1 VACAPTLGWG
11 TVAGEAAQIKG
22 FLWDA
27 LLLEI
32 AYPIDSVKA
41 SHGEYWY
48 CVGTGTANNQ
58 PWSLWFRTGPVEN

>member
-1 VACAPTLGWG
+1 M
-11 TVAGEAAQIKG
+11 
-22 FLWDA
+22 WDA

-48 CVGTGTANNQ
+48 CVGTGTTNNQ